1 VKLTVQQL
9 PLSLGRLENGY
20 LFLSKI
26 TRNHIPVPRCVF
38 GAFLISQAVSAEALG
53 GESAESR
60 VIHDDTDENRKD
72 SQDILMRG
80 LGNAVQP
87 GALLSGQLLK
97 RL

>member
-1 VKLTVQQL
+1 VKLTARQL
-9 PLSLGRLENGY
+9 PLSQGRLENGY

-26 TRNHIPVPRCVF
+26 TRNRIPVPRCVF

-53 GESAESR
+53 GKAESN
-60 VIHDDTDENRKD
+60 VVHDDADEDRND

>member
-1 VKLTVQQL
+1 MKLTARQL
-9 PLSLGRLENGY
+9 PLSQSRLENGY

-26 TRNHIPVPRCVF
+26 TRNRIPVPRCVF
-38 GAFLISQAVSAEALG
+38 GAFLISQAVSSEALG
-53 GESAESR
+53 GKAAESR
-60 VIHDDTDENRKD
+60 VVHDDTDEDRND